1 LASSMVQ
8 PAVSEQQQQQ
18 QAEPQPTADLLEQ
31 ARSVG
36 REFVFIYYTCVN
48 KCPQD
53 LYRFYSTGSHFVH
66 GGRELPGHA
75 VEPPAV
81 GQADIAARVKQLGL
95 ADCRTKI
102 LMVDSLPAP
111 ASGVLI
117 QVCGEMSNNAGPMR
131 RFMQT
136 FLLSPIGPKKFYVLN
151 DIFRYQDEVFTDS
164 DNPADAPT
172 DVKGSVSNGTA
183 AVAEASEAAAVVA
196 AAAAPPPPPPMADVA
211 EANGIS
217 CPMVAAS
224 EERIDQGDQ
233 PAGDAADG
241 NAAEIDMQQVE
252 AAAEEPEAE
261 EPAAPPAEDAAAAE
275 EAPSC
280 VPKESQPAA
289 PGAKRNFAALF
300 SSAGGASN
308 GQPQPVQPQAPAPRR
323 QAAAAPPPAQ
333 QQKQNGGSGAGGT
346 PADEQRRQDRDAPD
360 HLQVF
365 VGNLAPDVRE
375 SDLAEAFRQCGEVAS
390 CRISAGKPR
399 PGQSAA
405 TANFGFVTFASA
417 AGVKA
422 AVENPPNVKG
432 GRVNVEMKKPG
443 SGFRRGGGGGGSRG
457 GGGGGHRGGFRSGGG
472 GYGGPYQ
479 GR

>member
-8 PAVSEQQQQQ
+8 PAVSEQQQQ

-48 KCPQD
+48 KCPQE

-151 DIFRYQDEVFTDS
+151 DIFRYQDE
-164 DNPADAPT
+164 
-172 DVKGSVSNGTA
+172 
-183 AVAEASEAAAVVA
+183 
-196 AAAAPPPPPPMADVA
+196 
-211 EANGIS
+211 
-217 CPMVAAS
+217 
-224 EERIDQGDQ
+224 

-241 NAAEIDMQQVE
+241 NAAEVDMQQVE

-333 QQKQNGGSGAGGT
+333 QQKQNGGSGAGGI

-417 AGVKA
+417 TGVKA
-422 AVENPPNVKG
+422 AVENPPSVKG

-457 GGGGGHRGGFRSGGG
+457 GGGGGGGHRGGFRSGGG